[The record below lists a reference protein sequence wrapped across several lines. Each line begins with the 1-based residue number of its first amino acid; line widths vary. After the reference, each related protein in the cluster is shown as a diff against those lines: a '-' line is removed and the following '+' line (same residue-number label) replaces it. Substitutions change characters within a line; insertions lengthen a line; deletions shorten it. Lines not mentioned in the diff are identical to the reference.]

1 MLQAEFVPNQQAI
14 VAYVTKG
21 IKDLEVTAVKSLILY
36 GRRQGADFPDWTER
50 VELQQAPAASF
61 QTVAHAEQS
70 IDTPSGPLEA
80 TASPHKKV
88 AVLPAIS
95 ATSSLKHQ
103 KPELKWYETA
113 NSSLIIALLVLF
125 FPLGLWCMWKYG
137 QWSFKTKGMITGAI
151 VLLLLISGRSEHAP
165 SAVSSS
171 TPPMAASAS
180 PAKTAEIR
188 EILDTPAGSLP
199 VVKYEG
205 ESCLYAN
212 ATTAQTDY
220 YGMEALKD
228 QLKARYHVTC
238 VLWN

>member
-1 MLQAEFVPNQQAI
+1 MNRSLTAKGITVRTQLTDGCLHIMLQAEFVPNQQAI

-103 KPELKWYETA
+103 KLELKWYETA
-113 NSSLIIALLVLF
+113 NSSLIIALLVLIL
-125 FPLGLWCMWKYG
+125 PTGTLVHVEVWAVVIQNERDDYWRNCASTSHLG
-137 QWSFKTKGMITGAI
+137 S
-151 VLLLLISGRSEHAP
+151 VR
-165 SAVSSS
+165 
-171 TPPMAASAS
+171 
-180 PAKTAEIR
+180 
-188 EILDTPAGSLP
+188 
-199 VVKYEG
+199 
-205 ESCLYAN
+205 
-212 ATTAQTDY
+212 
-220 YGMEALKD
+220 
-228 QLKARYHVTC
+228 TC
-238 VLWN
+238 PERCQ